1 MSFRE
6 AMPPEPPTRGSVSG
20 GALNSTQTK
29 PNFGVPFP
37 LRDPGSCQCFVAFL
51 SSSLCIATAC
61 DCWSKINEM
70 KMKYT
75 VYWNHT
81 SLPAKRHLDQ
91 STRFYLAFYLA
102 TLCLRGIW
110 QVLCLSERLSVC
122 SSITSQYCIKTI
134 GRIELVL
141 AWRLPSPYPTLYC
154 KEI

>member
-6 AMPPEPPTRGSVSG
+6 AMPPRTTHQGLCVG
-20 GALNSTQTK
+20 WALNSAQTK

-61 DCWSKINEM
+61 DYWSKINEM

-75 VYWNHT
+75 VYWNHA

-91 STRFYLAFYLA
+91 STRFYLAFLPRDAMLARYLA
-102 TLCLRGIW
+102 SL
-110 QVLCLSERLSVC
+110 VSV
-122 SSITSQYCIKTI
+122 
-134 GRIELVL
+134 
-141 AWRLPSPYPTLYC
+141 
-154 KEI
+154 